1 MSEPKELSPSFE
13 PAVQGADDLPPGWLQ
28 VQSMDLEAQGVARRP
43 DGKVVFIDGALP
55 FEQVTA
61 NTHRKKNNWEQAS
74 LTAIHRES
82 SQRVRP
88 GCPHFGLH
96 AGACGGCKMQHLH
109 VGGQV
114 AVKQRVLED
123 NLWHLGKVRPQ
134 MVLRP
139 IEGPAWGYRYRA
151 RLAVRHVIKKGQV
164 LVGFHERKSR
174 YIADMQTCKILPPHV
189 DAMLMPLRGL
199 IANMDARDTC
209 PQIELA
215 CGDSV
220 TAMVLRHLEP
230 LSAGDLARLRAFAA
244 EHHVQWWLQPK
255 GPDTVHLLDEGGEQ
269 LSYGLPDFGITMPFK
284 PTDFTQVNPHINR
297 VLVSRALRL
306 LDVQPHE
313 RVIDWF
319 CGLGNF
325 TLPLATQAR
334 EVLGIEGSEALV
346 ARSLENYEL
355 NRAVAPDHKALAATE
370 FVARNLFEMTPAM
383 LVADGSADKWLVDP
397 PREGAFALAKALA
410 DLEQSRIGAEG
421 AEPLPAG
428 AEGWSPPKRIVYV
441 SCNPATLARDAG
453 LLVHLGGYQCTAAG
467 MVNMFPHTA
476 HVESM
481 AVFDRVEPA

>member
-1 MSEPKELSPSFE
+1 MSEPKELSPAFE
-13 PAVQGADDLPPGWLQ
+13 PSEQNSADLPEGWLQ
-28 VQSMDLEAQGVARRP
+28 VQSMDLDAQGVARKP

-55 FEQVTA
+55 FELVTA

-109 VGGQV
+109 VGAQV

-123 NLWHLGKVRPQ
+123 NLWHLGKVKAET
-134 MVLRP
+134 MLRP

-151 RLAVRHVIKKGQV
+151 RLAVRHVIKKGTV
-164 LVGFHERKSR
+164 LVGFRERKSR
-174 YIADMQTCKILPPHV
+174 YVADMEQCPVLPPHV
-189 DAMLMPLRGL
+189 DAMLMPLRAL
-199 IANMDARDTC
+199 IANLDARDTC

-215 CGDSV
+215 CGDTV
-220 TAMVLRHLEP
+220 TALVLRHLEP
-230 LSAGDLARLRAFAA
+230 LSAGDIAQLRAFAA
-244 EHHVQWWLQPK
+244 EHQVQWWLQPK
-255 GPDTVHLLDEGGEQ
+255 GPDTVKLLDEGGEQ
-269 LSYGLPDFGITMPFK
+269 LSYALPDFGITMPFK

-334 EVLGIEGSEALV
+334 EVLGIEGSETLV
-346 ARSLENYEL
+346 ARSRENYLL
-355 NRAVAPDHKALAATE
+355 NQALAPEGKALAATD
-370 FVARNLFEMTPAM
+370 FVARNLFEMTPEM
-383 LVADGSADKWLVDP
+383 LVADGVADKWLIDP

-410 DLEQSRIGAEG
+410 DIEQSRIGAEG
-421 AEPLPAG
+421 AAPLPAG
-428 AEGWSPPKRIVYV
+428 AEGWTPPKRIVYV

-453 LLVHLGGYQCTAAG
+453 LLVHLGGYRCTAAG

-481 AVFDRVEPA
+481 AVFERA